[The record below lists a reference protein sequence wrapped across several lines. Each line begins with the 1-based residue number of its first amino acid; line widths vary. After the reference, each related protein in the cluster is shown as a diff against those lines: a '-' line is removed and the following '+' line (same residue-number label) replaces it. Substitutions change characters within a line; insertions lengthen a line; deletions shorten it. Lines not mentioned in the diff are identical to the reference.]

1 MKKEYLSEAFRQ
13 LELLNEEDFN
23 LSTTADNSDLKDFLD
38 NDDISVMSLDVIDP
52 EAETEEDLED
62 SYTGKVILDC
72 CVCHS
77 KLYKDKE
84 EVTVDEEEDL
94 ANTDEEC
101 PFCYSNDGFKIIGE
115 VAPYGETEAE
125 PEVEEEPE
133 DIEHEENK
141 EDMDEGFKTELIPN
155 NGRKSFYGKAVV
167 DTLDDG
173 SQVLYSYNTPI
184 IKKYPNGELKRL
196 YDGWSATTGSHIKA
210 FCGLDKK
217 GFLNLEYEQFN
228 ESLNK
233 GRKLKESKHSLKES
247 VTDDYYDLVNSLAE
261 TASDYL
267 KDNPEYDK
275 YDAISDAINND
286 LIYYVD
292 QWTVLQELGE
302 SPLEYYTDDVWDAL
316 YSDIADRMEVPEED
330 DETNESL
337 KTRKNRKL
345 KESVKNGYRG
355 SDDIEY
361 VWKGPWSDPELV
373 YDGKT
378 FNYWDIEDALWSM
391 FLEEN
396 PQWTDDDSN
405 NPECEDEFNRYVQL
419 RGALYLDDVI
429 AGGYF
434 DESLK
439 TRNLKEEVSD
449 EAYEIA
455 SYIDNAFTNKN
466 SVSLGEFNEVFEK
479 VKSKILSDNFEYDD
493 LDSEVRGI
501 LSYMGWETD
510 FESGDLI
517 KESLKSRKNK
527 SVNESEDGRKLF
539 TEYKILVDGRTYEIS
554 HTKQRADEIV
564 PILKDMY
571 PDSEIEAKPYKHYAS
586 GIERK
591 RLERQIADQ
600 LKEYGVNESVNESN
614 DELSKIKLNAKKA
627 ALRDGYD
634 QVIYIDDDG
643 EYGIRRYITGL
654 KPRND
659 EKFVFIVKIYYDK
672 GIQKVNV
679 EKFPEIE
686 ESLNGS
692 NRKPGFENMS
702 MKDLYYYYRDN
713 IDPDEYPTFL
723 HWAETI
729 VTPANSENDEIEES
743 LDESIQEIEIETDT
757 DKIKIESEP
766 KEESGETEDVLAPV
780 SPETEQQIENNSSD
794 EIDVPID
801 EFDEETF
808 DELGESFLK
817 NTYENVKGYK
827 TESVK
832 EQDGNKLVVEGLITF
847 NSGKVK
853 KTSFIFESKDITKS
867 GKVRFIGENCQL
879 SRGKKSFTVAG
890 KVQEGKFIS
899 ESLNYNYRA
908 KDAKSGKSTRMY
920 GTVRTNK

>member
-38 NDDISVMSLDVIDP
+38 NDDMSVMSLDVIDP

-84 EVTVDEEEDL
+84 EVQIDEEQDL
-94 ANTDEEC
+94 ANVGEEC

-115 VAPYGETEAE
+115 VAPYGETEE
-125 PEVEEEPE
+125 ETEIEEEPE

-196 YDGWSATTGSHIKA
+196 YDGWSATTGNHIKA

-233 GRKLKESKHSLKES
+233 GKKLKESKHSLKES
-247 VTDDYYDLVNSLAE
+247 VTDDYYDIVNSLAE
-261 TASDYL
+261 YASEYL
-267 KDNPEYDK
+267 EEEPNRDVYECIDEVVN
-275 YDAISDAINND
+275 SN

-316 YSDIADRMEVPEED
+316 YSDIADRMKVPEED
-330 DETNESL
+330 DETNESLKTRKNRRLKESLRGVDAELIADEDEIRDYLSDDDDEDLRIALKHLGDMGTVIDDSIHVTVRFSDGDRITLPKMFFEFYTYESLKTRKNRKLKESYEKEGYYAKVVHDTLIKVGVDYIDIGADQEGDSIIVRVYNETPYTSNDLRKVWLKLHTPEAEGCDISEDEDGDSVMIFEFSLDEDFDESL

-355 SDDIEY
+355 SKDIEF
-361 VWKGPWSDPELV
+361 VWKGHWSDPELV

-378 FNYWDIEDALWSM
+378 FNYWDIENALWSM

-396 PQWTDDDSN
+396 PQWKDSDSD
-405 NPECEDEFNRYVQL
+405 NPECEDEFDKYVQL
-419 RGALYLDDVI
+419 EGALYLDDVI

-434 DESLK
+434 DEPS
-439 TRNLKEEVSD
+439 E
-449 EAYEIA
+449 
-455 SYIDNAFTNKN
+455 KN
-466 SVSLGEFNEVFEK
+466 E
-479 VKSKILSDNFEYDD
+479 
-493 LDSEVRGI
+493 
-501 LSYMGWETD
+501 
-510 FESGDLI
+510 
-517 KESLKSRKNK
+517 

-600 LKEYGVNESVNESN
+600 LKEYGVNESVNES
-614 DELSKIKLNAKKA
+614 
-627 ALRDGYD
+627 
-634 QVIYIDDDG
+634 
-643 EYGIRRYITGL
+643 
-654 KPRND
+654 
-659 EKFVFIVKIYYDK
+659 
-672 GIQKVNV
+672 
-679 EKFPEIE
+679 
-686 ESLNGS
+686 
-692 NRKPGFENMS
+692 
-702 MKDLYYYYRDN
+702 
-713 IDPDEYPTFL
+713 
-723 HWAETI
+723 
-729 VTPANSENDEIEES
+729 
-743 LDESIQEIEIETDT
+743 IQEIEIETDT

-766 KEESGETEDVLAPV
+766 KEESGETEDILAPV

-794 EIDVPID
+794 EVDVPID

-817 NTYENVKGYK
+817 NTYENVESYK
-827 TESVK
+827 TESIK

-853 KTSFIFESKDITKS
+853 KTSFIFEAKDITKS

>member
-38 NDDISVMSLDVIDP
+38 NDDMSVMSLDVIDP

-101 PFCYSNDGFKIIGE
+101 PFCYSRDGFKIIGE
-115 VAPYGETEAE
+115 VAPYGETEEGAE
-125 PEVEEEPE
+125 ETEEDKPLELDSE
-133 DIEHEENK
+133 K
-141 EDMDEGFKTELIPN
+141 ETEIDESIRKGLELKEGFM
-155 NGRKSFYGKAVV
+155 GQ
-167 DTLDDG
+167 TLDDFLG
-173 SQVLYSYNTPI
+173 DWNNAENISIWCYDENEDGPVFEGDVSDIPD
-184 IKKYPNGELKRL
+184 KY
-196 YDGWSATTGSHIKA
+196 
-210 FCGLDKK
+210 
-217 GFLNLEYEQFN
+217 LNAQFDDFDTEGKIYVN
-228 ESLNK
+228 ISDVDEDFDESL
-233 GRKLKESKHSLKES
+233 
-247 VTDDYYDLVNSLAE
+247 
-261 TASDYL
+261 
-267 KDNPEYDK
+267 K
-275 YDAISDAINND
+275 Y
-286 LIYYVD
+286 
-292 QWTVLQELGE
+292 
-302 SPLEYYTDDVWDAL
+302 
-316 YSDIADRMEVPEED
+316 R
-330 DETNESL
+330 

-345 KESVKNGYRG
+345 KESLKGAHAKLIADEDEIRDYL
-355 SDDIEY
+355 SDD
-361 VWKGPWSDPELV
+361 DTRDLR
-373 YDGKT
+373 T
-378 FNYWDIEDALWSM
+378 ALKH
-391 FLEEN
+391 LGD
-396 PQWTDDDSN
+396 TGRVVDDSIHVTVRFSGGDRITL
-405 NPECEDEFNRYVQL
+405 PKMFFEF
-419 RGALYLDDVI
+419 DM
-429 AGGYF
+429 

-439 TRNLKEEVSD
+439 TR
-449 EAYEIA
+449 
-455 SYIDNAFTNKN
+455 
-466 SVSLGEFNEVFEK
+466 
-479 VKSKILSDNFEYDD
+479 
-493 LDSEVRGI
+493 R
-501 LSYMGWETD
+501 
-510 FESGDLI
+510 
-517 KESLKSRKNK
+517 NK
-527 SVNESEDGRKLF
+527 SVNESEEGKKLF

-600 LKEYGVNESVNESN
+600 LKEYGVNESVNES
-614 DELSKIKLNAKKA
+614 
-627 ALRDGYD
+627 
-634 QVIYIDDDG
+634 
-643 EYGIRRYITGL
+643 
-654 KPRND
+654 
-659 EKFVFIVKIYYDK
+659 
-672 GIQKVNV
+672 
-679 EKFPEIE
+679 
-686 ESLNGS
+686 
-692 NRKPGFENMS
+692 
-702 MKDLYYYYRDN
+702 
-713 IDPDEYPTFL
+713 
-723 HWAETI
+723 
-729 VTPANSENDEIEES
+729 
-743 LDESIQEIEIETDT
+743 IQEIEIETDT

-766 KEESGETEDVLAPV
+766 KEESGEDILAPV

-827 TESVK
+827 TESIK
-832 EQDGNKLVVEGLITF
+832 EQDGNKLVIEGLITF

-853 KTSFIFESKDITKS
+853 KTSFIFEAKDITKS

>member
-38 NDDISVMSLDVIDP
+38 NDDMSVMSLDVIDP

-141 EDMDEGFKTELIPN
+141 EDMDEGFRTELIPN

-196 YDGWSATTGSHIKA
+196 YDGWSATTGAHIKA

-247 VTDDYYDLVNSLAE
+247 VTDDYFDLIDLLAE

-286 LIYYVD
+286 LIYYSD
-292 QWTVLQELGE
+292 QWVILQELGE
-302 SPLEYYTDDVWDAL
+302 NPLEYYTDDIWDAL
-316 YSDIADRMEVPEED
+316 YEAIAGKMEVPEED

-405 NPECEDEFNRYVQL
+405 NPECEDEFNRYVQYN
-419 RGALYLDDVI
+419 GALYLDDVI

-434 DESLK
+434 DEPS
-439 TRNLKEEVSD
+439 E
-449 EAYEIA
+449 
-455 SYIDNAFTNKN
+455 KN
-466 SVSLGEFNEVFEK
+466 E
-479 VKSKILSDNFEYDD
+479 
-493 LDSEVRGI
+493 
-501 LSYMGWETD
+501 
-510 FESGDLI
+510 
-517 KESLKSRKNK
+517 

-600 LKEYGVNESVNESN
+600 LKEYGVNESVNES
-614 DELSKIKLNAKKA
+614 
-627 ALRDGYD
+627 
-634 QVIYIDDDG
+634 
-643 EYGIRRYITGL
+643 
-654 KPRND
+654 
-659 EKFVFIVKIYYDK
+659 
-672 GIQKVNV
+672 
-679 EKFPEIE
+679 
-686 ESLNGS
+686 
-692 NRKPGFENMS
+692 
-702 MKDLYYYYRDN
+702 
-713 IDPDEYPTFL
+713 
-723 HWAETI
+723 
-729 VTPANSENDEIEES
+729 
-743 LDESIQEIEIETDT
+743 IQEIEIETDT

-817 NTYENVKGYK
+817 NTYENVKSYK

-832 EQDGNKLVVEGLITF
+832 EQDDNKLVVEGLITF

-853 KTSFIFESKDITKS
+853 KTSFIFEAKDITKS

>member
-38 NDDISVMSLDVIDP
+38 NDDMSVMSLDVIDP

-84 EVTVDEEEDL
+84 EVQIDEEQDL

-101 PFCYSNDGFKIIGE
+101 PFCYSRDGFKIIGE
-115 VAPYGETEAE
+115 VAPYGETE
-125 PEVEEEPE
+125 EETEIE
-133 DIEHEENK
+133 DEEHE
-141 EDMDEGFKTELIPN
+141 DDVPEGF
-155 NGRKSFYGKAVV
+155 
-167 DTLDDG
+167 D
-173 SQVLYSYNTPI
+173 
-184 IKKYPNGELKRL
+184 
-196 YDGWSATTGSHIKA
+196 
-210 FCGLDKK
+210 
-217 GFLNLEYEQFN
+217 
-228 ESLNK
+228 ESLKTRKNK
-233 GRKLKESKHSLKES
+233 KLKESKHSLKES
-247 VTDDYYDLVNSLAE
+247 VTDDYYDIVNSLAE
-261 TASDYL
+261 YASEYL
-267 KDNPEYDK
+267 KENPDYEK
-275 YDAISDAINND
+275 YQAISYVVSDN

-292 QWTVLQELGE
+292 QWIVLQELGE
-302 SPLEYYTDDVWDAL
+302 SPLEYYTDDVWAAL
-316 YSDIADRMEVPEED
+316 YDDIADRMEVPEED
-330 DETNESL
+330 ETNESL
-337 KTRKNRKL
+337 KTRKNKRL
-345 KESVKNGYRG
+345 KESVKNGWRG
-355 SDDIEY
+355 SKDIEY
-361 VWKGPWSDPELV
+361 VWKGHWSDPELV

-405 NPECEDEFNRYVQL
+405 NPECEDEFNRYVQYN
-419 RGALYLDDVI
+419 GALYLDDVI

-434 DESLK
+434 DESLNQI
-439 TRNLKEEVSD
+439 RD
-449 EAYEIA
+449 
-455 SYIDNAFTNKN
+455 
-466 SVSLGEFNEVFEK
+466 
-479 VKSKILSDNFEYDD
+479 
-493 LDSEVRGI
+493 
-501 LSYMGWETD
+501 
-510 FESGDLI
+510 
-517 KESLKSRKNK
+517 K
-527 SVNESEDGRKLF
+527 SVNESEEGKKLF

-614 DELSKIKLNAKKA
+614 H
-627 ALRDGYD
+627 
-634 QVIYIDDDG
+634 
-643 EYGIRRYITGL
+643 
-654 KPRND
+654 
-659 EKFVFIVKIYYDK
+659 
-672 GIQKVNV
+672 
-679 EKFPEIE
+679 
-686 ESLNGS
+686 
-692 NRKPGFENMS
+692 KPGFENMS
-702 MKDLYYYYRDN
+702 MKDLYFYYKDN
-713 IDPDEYPTFL
+713 IDQDEYPTFL
-723 HWAETI
+723 HWAKTLA
-729 VTPANSENDEIEES
+729 TPTDSENDEIEES

-766 KEESGETEDVLAPV
+766 KEESGETEDILAPV

-827 TESVK
+827 TESIK
-832 EQDGNKLVVEGLITF
+832 EQDGNKLVIEGLITF

-853 KTSFIFESKDITKS
+853 KTSFIFEAKDITKS

>member
-38 NDDISVMSLDVIDP
+38 NDDMSVMSLDVIDP

-84 EVTVDEEEDL
+84 EVQIDEEQDL

-101 PFCYSNDGFKIIGE
+101 PFCYSRDGFKIIGE

-196 YDGWSATTGSHIKA
+196 YDGWSATTGAHIKT

-228 ESLNK
+228 ESLKTRKN
-233 GRKLKESKHSLKES
+233 RKLKESMDTYNDI
-247 VTDDYYDLVNSLAE
+247 VDSLAE
-261 TASDYL
+261 YASEYL
-267 KDNPEYDK
+267 EEEPDRDVYECI
-275 YDAISDAINND
+275 AEVINSNF
-286 LIYYVD
+286 IYYDD
-292 QWTVLQELGE
+292 QYTVLRYLGE
-302 SPLEYYTDDVWDAL
+302 NPLEYCTDTMWEEF
-316 YSDIADRMEVPEED
+316 YNDIASKVEVPEKD

-337 KTRKNRKL
+337 KTDKNKRL

-355 SDDIEY
+355 SKDIEY

-378 FNYWDIEDALWSM
+378 FNYWDIEDALWNM

-396 PQWTDDDSN
+396 PQWTDDDSD
-405 NPECEDEFNRYVQL
+405 NPECEDEFNRYVQYN
-419 RGALYLDDVI
+419 GALYLDDVI

-434 DESLK
+434 DEPS
-439 TRNLKEEVSD
+439 E
-449 EAYEIA
+449 
-455 SYIDNAFTNKN
+455 KN
-466 SVSLGEFNEVFEK
+466 E
-479 VKSKILSDNFEYDD
+479 
-493 LDSEVRGI
+493 
-501 LSYMGWETD
+501 
-510 FESGDLI
+510 
-517 KESLKSRKNK
+517 

-600 LKEYGVNESVNESN
+600 LKEYGVNESVNES
-614 DELSKIKLNAKKA
+614 
-627 ALRDGYD
+627 
-634 QVIYIDDDG
+634 
-643 EYGIRRYITGL
+643 
-654 KPRND
+654 
-659 EKFVFIVKIYYDK
+659 
-672 GIQKVNV
+672 
-679 EKFPEIE
+679 
-686 ESLNGS
+686 
-692 NRKPGFENMS
+692 
-702 MKDLYYYYRDN
+702 
-713 IDPDEYPTFL
+713 
-723 HWAETI
+723 
-729 VTPANSENDEIEES
+729 
-743 LDESIQEIEIETDT
+743 IQEIEIETDT

-766 KEESGETEDVLAPV
+766 KEESGETEDILAPV

-801 EFDEETF
+801 EFDEDTF

-832 EQDGNKLVVEGLITF
+832 EQDDNKLVVEGLITF

-853 KTSFIFESKDITKS
+853 KTSFIFEAKDITKS

>member
-38 NDDISVMSLDVIDP
+38 NDDMSVMSLDVIDP

-84 EVTVDEEEDL
+84 EVQIDEEQDL

-101 PFCYSNDGFKIIGE
+101 PFCYSRDGFKIIGE
-115 VAPYGETEAE
+115 VAPYGETE
-125 PEVEEEPE
+125 EETEIE
-133 DIEHEENK
+133 DEEH
-141 EDMDEGFKTELIPN
+141 EDMDEGFRTELIPN

-196 YDGWSATTGSHIKA
+196 YDGWSATTGNHIKA

-228 ESLNK
+228 ESLNR

-247 VTDDYYDLVNSLAE
+247 VTDDYFDLIDSLAE

-275 YDAISDAINND
+275 YDAISDAVNTD
-286 LIYYVD
+286 LIYYAD
-292 QWTVLQELGE
+292 QWVILQELGE
-302 SPLEYYTDDVWDAL
+302 NPLEYYTDDVWEAL
-316 YSDIADRMEVPEED
+316 YEAIADKMEVPEED

-337 KTRKNRKL
+337 KTDKNKRL
-345 KESVKNGYRG
+345 KESVKNGWRG
-355 SDDIEY
+355 SKDIEY

-405 NPECEDEFNRYVQL
+405 NPECEDEFNRYVQYN
-419 RGALYLDDVI
+419 GALYLDDVI

-434 DESLK
+434 DESLNQI
-439 TRNLKEEVSD
+439 RD
-449 EAYEIA
+449 
-455 SYIDNAFTNKN
+455 
-466 SVSLGEFNEVFEK
+466 
-479 VKSKILSDNFEYDD
+479 
-493 LDSEVRGI
+493 
-501 LSYMGWETD
+501 
-510 FESGDLI
+510 
-517 KESLKSRKNK
+517 K
-527 SVNESEDGRKLF
+527 SVNESEEGKKLF

-600 LKEYGVNESVNESN
+600 LKEYGVNESVNES
-614 DELSKIKLNAKKA
+614 
-627 ALRDGYD
+627 
-634 QVIYIDDDG
+634 
-643 EYGIRRYITGL
+643 
-654 KPRND
+654 
-659 EKFVFIVKIYYDK
+659 
-672 GIQKVNV
+672 
-679 EKFPEIE
+679 
-686 ESLNGS
+686 
-692 NRKPGFENMS
+692 
-702 MKDLYYYYRDN
+702 
-713 IDPDEYPTFL
+713 
-723 HWAETI
+723 
-729 VTPANSENDEIEES
+729 
-743 LDESIQEIEIETDT
+743 IQEIEIETDT

-766 KEESGETEDVLAPV
+766 KEDSGETEDVLAPV
-780 SPETEQQIENNSSD
+780 SPETEHQIENNSSD

-817 NTYENVKGYK
+817 GTYENVKGYK

-832 EQDGNKLVVEGLITF
+832 EQDNNKLVVEGLITF

-853 KTSFIFESKDITKS
+853 KTSFIFEAKDVTKS

>member
-38 NDDISVMSLDVIDP
+38 NDDMSVMSLDVIDP

-101 PFCYSNDGFKIIGE
+101 PFCYSRDGFKIIGE
-115 VAPYGETEAE
+115 VAPYGETEEETEGAE
-125 PEVEEEPE
+125 DDKSLELDSE
-133 DIEHEENK
+133 K
-141 EDMDEGFKTELIPN
+141 ETEIDESIRKGLELKEGFM
-155 NGRKSFYGKAVV
+155 GQ
-167 DTLDDG
+167 TLDDFLG
-173 SQVLYSYNTPI
+173 DWNNAENISI
-184 IKKYPNGELKRL
+184 WC
-196 YDGWSATTGSHIKA
+196 YD
-210 FCGLDKK
+210 
-217 GFLNLEYEQFN
+217 EN
-228 ESLNK
+228 ED
-233 GRKLKESKHSLKES
+233 GPVFEGD
-247 VTDDYYDLVNSLAE
+247 V
-261 TASDYL
+261 SDI
-267 KDNPEYDK
+267 PDK
-275 YDAISDAINND
+275 YLNAQFDDFDTEGKIYVNVSD
-286 LIYYVD
+286 V
-292 QWTVLQELGE
+292 
-302 SPLEYYTDDVWDAL
+302 
-316 YSDIADRMEVPEED
+316 
-330 DETNESL
+330 
-337 KTRKNRKL
+337 
-345 KESVKNGYRG
+345 
-355 SDDIEY
+355 
-361 VWKGPWSDPELV
+361 
-373 YDGKT
+373 
-378 FNYWDIEDALWSM
+378 
-391 FLEEN
+391 
-396 PQWTDDDSN
+396 DDD
-405 NPECEDEFNRYVQL
+405 
-419 RGALYLDDVI
+419 
-429 AGGYF
+429 F

-439 TRNLKEEVSD
+439 ESTLSSVAANLK
-449 EAYEIA
+449 ARR
-455 SYIDNAFTNKN
+455 N
-466 SVSLGEFNEVFEK
+466 S
-479 VKSKILSDNFEYDD
+479 
-493 LDSEVRGI
+493 SEP
-501 LSYMGWETD
+501 
-510 FESGDLI
+510 
-517 KESLKSRKNK
+517 
-527 SVNESEDGRKLF
+527 VNEAEDGRKLF

-600 LKEYGVNESVNESN
+600 LKGYGVNESVNESN

-643 EYGIRRYITGL
+643 EYGIRRYRNGL

-672 GIQKVNV
+672 GIQKVKV
-679 EKFPEIE
+679 EKFP
-686 ESLNGS
+686 
-692 NRKPGFENMS
+692 
-702 MKDLYYYYRDN
+702 
-713 IDPDEYPTFL
+713 
-723 HWAETI
+723 
-729 VTPANSENDEIEES
+729 EIEES

-827 TESVK
+827 TESIK

-853 KTSFIFESKDITKS
+853 KTLFIFEAKDITKS

-890 KVQEGKFIS
+890 KIQEGKFIS

-908 KDAKSGKSTRMY
+908 KDANTGKSTRMY
-920 GTVRTNK
+920 GTVRTSK

>member
-38 NDDISVMSLDVIDP
+38 NDDMSVMSLDVIDP

-84 EVTVDEEEDL
+84 EVQIDEEQDL

-101 PFCYSNDGFKIIGE
+101 PFCYSRDGFKIIGE
-115 VAPYGETEAE
+115 VAPYGES
-125 PEVEEEPE
+125 EEEPDVKDE
-133 DIEHEENK
+133 EHEDDVP
-141 EDMDEGFKTELIPN
+141 EDFD
-155 NGRKSFYGKAVV
+155 
-167 DTLDDG
+167 
-173 SQVLYSYNTPI
+173 
-184 IKKYPNGELKRL
+184 
-196 YDGWSATTGSHIKA
+196 
-210 FCGLDKK
+210 
-217 GFLNLEYEQFN
+217 
-228 ESLNK
+228 ESLNTRK
-233 GRKLKESKHSLKES
+233 TRKLKESYGDSN
-247 VTDDYYDLVNSLAE
+247 YYDIVDSLAE
-261 TASDYL
+261 DASEYL
-267 KDNPEYDK
+267 EEEPNRDVYECVDEVI
-275 YDAISDAINND
+275 DSRF
-286 LIYYVD
+286 IYYDD
-292 QWTVLQELGE
+292 QWTVLRYLGE
-302 SPLEYYTDDVWDAL
+302 TPLEYFTDNMWEKF
-316 YSDIADRMEVPEED
+316 YNDIISRVEIPEDD

-345 KESVKNGYRG
+345 KESVKNGWRG
-355 SDDIEY
+355 SKDIEY

-405 NPECEDEFNRYVQL
+405 NPECEDEFNRYVQYN
-419 RGALYLDDVI
+419 GALYLDDVI
-429 AGGYF
+429 ASYF
-434 DESLK
+434 DEPS
-439 TRNLKEEVSD
+439 E
-449 EAYEIA
+449 
-455 SYIDNAFTNKN
+455 KN
-466 SVSLGEFNEVFEK
+466 E
-479 VKSKILSDNFEYDD
+479 
-493 LDSEVRGI
+493 
-501 LSYMGWETD
+501 
-510 FESGDLI
+510 
-517 KESLKSRKNK
+517 

-600 LKEYGVNESVNESN
+600 LKEYGVNESVNEIN
-614 DELSKIKLNAKKA
+614 H
-627 ALRDGYD
+627 
-634 QVIYIDDDG
+634 
-643 EYGIRRYITGL
+643 
-654 KPRND
+654 
-659 EKFVFIVKIYYDK
+659 
-672 GIQKVNV
+672 
-679 EKFPEIE
+679 
-686 ESLNGS
+686 
-692 NRKPGFENMS
+692 KPGFENMS
-702 MKDLYYYYRDN
+702 MKDLYFYYKDN
-713 IDPDEYPTFL
+713 IDQDEYPTFL
-723 HWAETI
+723 HWAKTL
-729 VTPANSENDEIEES
+729 VTPTDSENDEIEES

-766 KEESGETEDVLAPV
+766 KEESDETEDTLVPV

-832 EQDGNKLVVEGLITF
+832 EQDDNKLVVEGLITF

-853 KTSFIFESKDITKS
+853 KTSFIFEAKDITKS

>member
-1 MKKEYLSEAFRQ
+1 MEKAYLSEAFRQ

-23 LSTTADNSDLKDFLD
+23 LSTTDGSEMKNFLD
-38 NDDISVMSLDVIDP
+38 NDEDVSVMSLDVIDP
-52 EAETEEDLED
+52 EAESEEDLED

-84 EVTVDEEEDL
+84 EITVDEEQDL

-101 PFCYSNDGFKIIGE
+101 PFCYSRDGFKIIGE
-115 VAPYGETEAE
+115 VAPYGETE
-125 PEVEEEPE
+125 EETEIE
-133 DIEHEENK
+133 DEEH
-141 EDMDEGFKTELIPN
+141 EDMDEGFRTELIPN

-217 GFLNLEYEQFN
+217 GFLNLEYE
-228 ESLNK
+228 K
-233 GRKLKESKHSLKES
+233 
-247 VTDDYYDLVNSLAE
+247 
-261 TASDYL
+261 
-267 KDNPEYDK
+267 
-275 YDAISDAINND
+275 
-286 LIYYVD
+286 
-292 QWTVLQELGE
+292 
-302 SPLEYYTDDVWDAL
+302 
-316 YSDIADRMEVPEED
+316 
-330 DETNESL
+330 
-337 KTRKNRKL
+337 
-345 KESVKNGYRG
+345 
-355 SDDIEY
+355 
-361 VWKGPWSDPELV
+361 
-373 YDGKT
+373 
-378 FNYWDIEDALWSM
+378 
-391 FLEEN
+391 
-396 PQWTDDDSN
+396 
-405 NPECEDEFNRYVQL
+405 
-419 RGALYLDDVI
+419 
-429 AGGYF
+429 F

-439 TRNLKEEVSD
+439 TPE
-449 EAYEIA
+449 
-455 SYIDNAFTNKN
+455 
-466 SVSLGEFNEVFEK
+466 
-479 VKSKILSDNFEYDD
+479 
-493 LDSEVRGI
+493 
-501 LSYMGWETD
+501 
-510 FESGDLI
+510 
-517 KESLKSRKNK
+517 KNK
-527 SVNESEDGRKLF
+527 SLKDVKGRMARKSRMGSQVNESEEGRKLF

-634 QVIYIDDDG
+634 QVIYIDDEG

-686 ESLNGS
+686 ESL
-692 NRKPGFENMS
+692 
-702 MKDLYYYYRDN
+702 
-713 IDPDEYPTFL
+713 
-723 HWAETI
+723 
-729 VTPANSENDEIEES
+729 
-743 LDESIQEIEIETDT
+743 DESIQEIEIETDT

-766 KEESGETEDVLAPV
+766 KEESDETEDVLAPV

-827 TESVK
+827 TESIK

-853 KTSFIFESKDITKS
+853 KTSFIFEAKDITKS

-890 KVQEGKFIS
+890 KIQEGKFIS

-908 KDAKSGKSTRMY
+908 KDANTGKSTRMY

>member
-38 NDDISVMSLDVIDP
+38 NDDMSVMSLDVIDP

-84 EVTVDEEEDL
+84 EVQIDEEQDL

-115 VAPYGETEAE
+115 VAPYGETEE
-125 PEVEEEPE
+125 ETEIEEEPE

-196 YDGWSATTGSHIKA
+196 YDGWSATTGAHIKA

-247 VTDDYYDLVNSLAE
+247 VTDDYFDLIDLLAE

-361 VWKGPWSDPELV
+361 VWKGHWSDPELV

-396 PQWTDDDSN
+396 PQWKDSDSD
-405 NPECEDEFNRYVQL
+405 NPECEDEFDKYVQL

-434 DESLK
+434 DEPS
-439 TRNLKEEVSD
+439 E
-449 EAYEIA
+449 
-455 SYIDNAFTNKN
+455 KN
-466 SVSLGEFNEVFEK
+466 E
-479 VKSKILSDNFEYDD
+479 
-493 LDSEVRGI
+493 
-501 LSYMGWETD
+501 
-510 FESGDLI
+510 
-517 KESLKSRKNK
+517 

-600 LKEYGVNESVNESN
+600 LKEYGVNESVNEN
-614 DELSKIKLNAKKA
+614 NH
-627 ALRDGYD
+627 
-634 QVIYIDDDG
+634 
-643 EYGIRRYITGL
+643 
-654 KPRND
+654 
-659 EKFVFIVKIYYDK
+659 
-672 GIQKVNV
+672 
-679 EKFPEIE
+679 
-686 ESLNGS
+686 
-692 NRKPGFENMS
+692 KPGFENMS

-713 IDPDEYPTFL
+713 IDQDEYPTFL

-766 KEESGETEDVLAPV
+766 KEESSETEDILAPV
-780 SPETEQQIENNSSD
+780 SPETEHQIENNSSD

-817 NTYENVKGYK
+817 GTYENVKGYK

-890 KVQEGKFIS
+890 KIQEGKFIS

-920 GTVRTNK
+920 GTVRNNK

>member
-1 MKKEYLSEAFRQ
+1 MEKSYLSEAFKQ

-23 LSTTADNSDLKDFLD
+23 LSTDGSSLSDMKDYVDN
-38 NDDISVMSLDVIDP
+38 NDMSVMSLDVIDP

-84 EVTVDEEEDL
+84 EVTIDEEQDL
-94 ANTDEEC
+94 ANVGEEC
-101 PFCYSNDGFKIIGE
+101 PFCYSSDGYRIIGE
-115 VAPYGETEAE
+115 VAPYGETEEE

-133 DIEHEENK
+133 DIEHEEDE

-196 YDGWSATTGSHIKA
+196 YDGWSATTGAHIKA

-233 GRKLKESKHSLKES
+233 GKKLKESKHSLKES
-247 VTDDYYDLVNSLAE
+247 VTDDYYDIVNSLAE
-261 TASDYL
+261 YASEYL
-267 KDNPEYDK
+267 EEEPNRDVYEC
-275 YDAISDAINND
+275 INEVVNSS

-316 YSDIADRMEVPEED
+316 YSDIADRMKVPEE

-337 KTRKNRKL
+337 KTGKNKGL
-345 KESVKNGYRG
+345 KESVKNGWRG
-355 SDDIEY
+355 SKDIEY
-361 VWKGPWSDPELV
+361 VWKGHWSDPELV

-405 NPECEDEFNRYVQL
+405 NPECEDEFNRYVQYN
-419 RGALYLDDVI
+419 GALYLDDVI

-434 DESLK
+434 DESLNQI
-439 TRNLKEEVSD
+439 RD
-449 EAYEIA
+449 
-455 SYIDNAFTNKN
+455 
-466 SVSLGEFNEVFEK
+466 
-479 VKSKILSDNFEYDD
+479 KS
-493 LDSEVRGI
+493 
-501 LSYMGWETD
+501 
-510 FESGDLI
+510 
-517 KESLKSRKNK
+517 
-527 SVNESEDGRKLF
+527 
-539 TEYKILVDGRTYEIS
+539 
-554 HTKQRADEIV
+554 
-564 PILKDMY
+564 
-571 PDSEIEAKPYKHYAS
+571 
-586 GIERK
+586 
-591 RLERQIADQ
+591 
-600 LKEYGVNESVNESN
+600 VNESVNESN
-614 DELSKIKLNAKKA
+614 H
-627 ALRDGYD
+627 
-634 QVIYIDDDG
+634 
-643 EYGIRRYITGL
+643 
-654 KPRND
+654 KP
-659 EKFVFIVKIYYDK
+659 E
-672 GIQKVNV
+672 
-679 EKFPEIE
+679 
-686 ESLNGS
+686 
-692 NRKPGFENMS
+692 FENMS

-713 IDPDEYPTFL
+713 IDQDEYPTFL
-723 HWAETI
+723 HWAKTL
-729 VTPANSENDEIEES
+729 VTPTDSENDEIEES

-780 SPETEQQIENNSSD
+780 SPETEHQIENNSSD

-827 TESVK
+827 TESIK

>member
-1 MKKEYLSEAFRQ
+1 MEKSYLSEAFKQ

-23 LSTTADNSDLKDFLD
+23 LSTDGSSLSDMKDYVDN
-38 NDDISVMSLDVIDP
+38 NDMSVMSLDVIDP

-84 EVTVDEEEDL
+84 EVTIDEEQDL
-94 ANTDEEC
+94 ANAGEEC
-101 PFCYSNDGFKIIGE
+101 PFCYSSDGYRIIGE
-115 VAPYGETEAE
+115 VAPYGETEEE

-133 DIEHEENK
+133 DIEYEEDE

-196 YDGWSATTGSHIKA
+196 YDGWSATTGNHIKA

-247 VTDDYYDLVNSLAE
+247 VTDDYFDLIDLLAE

-267 KDNPEYDK
+267 KDNPEYDR
-275 YDAISDAINND
+275 YEAITDAIND
-286 LIYYVD
+286 VLIYYSD
-292 QWTVLQELGE
+292 QWVILQELGE
-302 SPLEYYTDDVWDAL
+302 SPLEYYTDDIWDAL
-316 YSDIADRMEVPEED
+316 YEAIADKMEVPEED

-337 KTRKNRKL
+337 KSNKNKRLRESRKKDSYL
-345 KESVKNGYRG
+345 KEGYRG
-355 SDDIEY
+355 NKDIEY
-361 VWKGPWSDPELV
+361 ISHGAWSDPELV
-373 YDGKT
+373 YNGMS
-378 FNYWDIEDALWSM
+378 FNYWDIEDALWNM

-396 PQWTDDDSN
+396 PQWKDSDSG
-405 NPECEDEFNRYVQL
+405 NPECEDEFNKYVQSE
-419 RGALYLDDVI
+419 GTLYLDDVI

-434 DESLK
+434 D
-439 TRNLKEEVSD
+439 
-449 EAYEIA
+449 
-455 SYIDNAFTNKN
+455 
-466 SVSLGEFNEVFEK
+466 
-479 VKSKILSDNFEYDD
+479 
-493 LDSEVRGI
+493 
-501 LSYMGWETD
+501 
-510 FESGDLI
+510 
-517 KESLKSRKNK
+517 ESLKSRKNK

-600 LKEYGVNESVNESN
+600 LKEYGVNESVNE
-614 DELSKIKLNAKKA
+614 
-627 ALRDGYD
+627 
-634 QVIYIDDDG
+634 
-643 EYGIRRYITGL
+643 
-654 KPRND
+654 
-659 EKFVFIVKIYYDK
+659 
-672 GIQKVNV
+672 
-679 EKFPEIE
+679 
-686 ESLNGS
+686 
-692 NRKPGFENMS
+692 
-702 MKDLYYYYRDN
+702 DL
-713 IDPDEYPTFL
+713 
-723 HWAETI
+723 
-729 VTPANSENDEIEES
+729 
-743 LDESIQEIEIETDT
+743 QEIEIETDT

-766 KEESGETEDVLAPV
+766 KEESSETEDVLAPV
-780 SPETEQQIENNSSD
+780 SPETEQEIENNSSD
-794 EIDVPID
+794 EVDVPID
-801 EFDEETF
+801 DFDEETF

-817 NTYENVKGYK
+817 GTYENVKGYK

-853 KTSFIFESKDITKS
+853 KTSFIFEAKDITKS

>member
-38 NDDISVMSLDVIDP
+38 NDDMSVMSLDVIDP

-84 EVTVDEEEDL
+84 EVQIDEEQDL

-115 VAPYGETEAE
+115 VAPYGETEVE
-125 PEVEEEPE
+125 PKEDE
-133 DIEHEENK
+133 DIEHEEDDKNNTNESLKSRKNRKLK
-141 EDMDEGFKTELIPN
+141 ESYEKEGYYAKIVHDTLIKVGVDYIDIGADQEGDSIIVRVYNETPYTSDDLRKVWLKLHTPEAEDCDISEDEDGDSVMIFEFSLEDEDDDDFEESLKSRKNRKNRRLKESLRGVDAELIADEDDIRDYLSDDDDEDLRIALKHLGDMGTVIDDSIHVTVRFSDGDRITLPKMFFEFYTYESLTT
-155 NGRKSFYGKAVV
+155 RKTRKNRRLKESTAEKTIYVDAVV
-167 DTLDDG
+167 YDESESEELLNG
-173 SQVLYSYNTPI
+173 
-184 IKKYPNGELKRL
+184 IKSKYPSVKAELLDTDNDYNNLKLTGPKDQLINFLLDYMGEEGVEFISDEFPELF
-196 YDGWSATTGSHIKA
+196 D
-210 FCGLDKK
+210 
-217 GFLNLEYEQFN
+217 

-247 VTDDYYDLVNSLAE
+247 VTDDYYDIVNSLAE
-261 TASDYL
+261 YASEYL
-267 KDNPEYDK
+267 KESPDYEK
-275 YDAISDAINND
+275 YDAISDALND
-286 LIYYVD
+286 NFIYYVD

-316 YSDIADRMEVPEED
+316 YSDIADKMEVPEED

-355 SDDIEY
+355 SKDIEF
-361 VWKGPWSDPELV
+361 VWKGHWSDPELV

-378 FNYWDIEDALWSM
+378 FNYWDIENALWSM

-396 PQWTDDDSN
+396 PQWKDSDSD
-405 NPECEDEFNRYVQL
+405 NPECEDEFDKYVQL
-419 RGALYLDDVI
+419 EGALYLDDVI

-434 DESLK
+434 DEPS
-439 TRNLKEEVSD
+439 E
-449 EAYEIA
+449 
-455 SYIDNAFTNKN
+455 KN
-466 SVSLGEFNEVFEK
+466 E
-479 VKSKILSDNFEYDD
+479 
-493 LDSEVRGI
+493 
-501 LSYMGWETD
+501 
-510 FESGDLI
+510 
-517 KESLKSRKNK
+517 

-600 LKEYGVNESVNESN
+600 LKEYGVNESVNES
-614 DELSKIKLNAKKA
+614 
-627 ALRDGYD
+627 
-634 QVIYIDDDG
+634 
-643 EYGIRRYITGL
+643 
-654 KPRND
+654 
-659 EKFVFIVKIYYDK
+659 
-672 GIQKVNV
+672 
-679 EKFPEIE
+679 
-686 ESLNGS
+686 
-692 NRKPGFENMS
+692 
-702 MKDLYYYYRDN
+702 
-713 IDPDEYPTFL
+713 
-723 HWAETI
+723 
-729 VTPANSENDEIEES
+729 
-743 LDESIQEIEIETDT
+743 IQEIEIETDT

-766 KEESGETEDVLAPV
+766 KEKSGETEDILAPV
-780 SPETEQQIENNSSD
+780 SPETEHQIENNSSD

-817 NTYENVKGYK
+817 NTYENVESYK
-827 TESVK
+827 TESIK

-853 KTSFIFESKDITKS
+853 KTSFIFEAKDITKS

>member
-38 NDDISVMSLDVIDP
+38 NDDVSIMSLDVIDP

-84 EVTVDEEEDL
+84 EVQIDEEQDL

-101 PFCYSNDGFKIIGE
+101 PFCYSCDGFKIIGE
-115 VAPYGETEAE
+115 VAPYGETEE
-125 PEVEEEPE
+125 ETEIKEEPE

-196 YDGWSATTGSHIKA
+196 YDGWSATTGNHIKA

-261 TASDYL
+261 YASEYL
-267 KDNPEYDK
+267 KESPDYEK
-275 YDAISDAINND
+275 YDAISDALND
-286 LIYYVD
+286 NFIYYVD

-316 YSDIADRMEVPEED
+316 YSDIADKMEVPEED

-337 KTRKNRKL
+337 KTDKNKRL

-355 SDDIEY
+355 SKDIEY
-361 VWKGPWSDPELV
+361 VWNGHWSDPELV

-396 PQWTDDDSN
+396 PQWTDSDSD
-405 NPECEDEFNRYVQL
+405 NPECEDEFDKYVQSE
-419 RGALYLDDVI
+419 GALYLDDVI

-466 SVSLGEFNEVFEK
+466 SVSLSEFNEVFEK
-479 VKSKILSDNFEYDD
+479 AKSKILSDNFEDDD

-564 PILKDMY
+564 SILKDMY

-659 EKFVFIVKIYYDK
+659 EKFIFIVKIYYDK
-672 GIQKVNV
+672 GIQKVKV
-679 EKFPEIE
+679 EKFP
-686 ESLNGS
+686 
-692 NRKPGFENMS
+692 
-702 MKDLYYYYRDN
+702 
-713 IDPDEYPTFL
+713 
-723 HWAETI
+723 
-729 VTPANSENDEIEES
+729 EIEES

-766 KEESGETEDVLAPV
+766 KEESSETEDVLAPV

-832 EQDGNKLVVEGLITF
+832 EQDDDKLVVEGLITF

-853 KTSFIFESKDITKS
+853 KTSFIFEAKDITKS

>member
-38 NDDISVMSLDVIDP
+38 NDDMSVMSLDVIDP

-84 EVTVDEEEDL
+84 EVQIDEEQDL

-101 PFCYSNDGFKIIGE
+101 PFCYSRDGFKIIGE
-115 VAPYGETEAE
+115 VAPYGETE
-125 PEVEEEPE
+125 EEPE
-133 DIEHEENK
+133 IEDEEHE
-141 EDMDEGFKTELIPN
+141 DIDEGFRTELIPN

-228 ESLNK
+228 ESLKTGKNK
-233 GRKLKESKHSLKES
+233 G
-247 VTDDYYDLVNSLAE
+247 
-261 TASDYL
+261 
-267 KDNPEYDK
+267 
-275 YDAISDAINND
+275 
-286 LIYYVD
+286 
-292 QWTVLQELGE
+292 
-302 SPLEYYTDDVWDAL
+302 
-316 YSDIADRMEVPEED
+316 
-330 DETNESL
+330 
-337 KTRKNRKL
+337 L
-345 KESVKNGYRG
+345 KESVKNGWRG
-355 SDDIEY
+355 SKDIEY

-378 FNYWDIEDALWSM
+378 FNYWDIEDALWNM

-405 NPECEDEFNRYVQL
+405 NPECEDEFNRYVQYN
-419 RGALYLDDVI
+419 GALYLDDVI

-434 DESLK
+434 DESLNQI
-439 TRNLKEEVSD
+439 RD
-449 EAYEIA
+449 
-455 SYIDNAFTNKN
+455 
-466 SVSLGEFNEVFEK
+466 
-479 VKSKILSDNFEYDD
+479 
-493 LDSEVRGI
+493 
-501 LSYMGWETD
+501 
-510 FESGDLI
+510 
-517 KESLKSRKNK
+517 K
-527 SVNESEDGRKLF
+527 SVNESEEGKKLF

-643 EYGIRRYITGL
+643 EYGIRRYRTGL

-686 ESLNGS
+686 ESL
-692 NRKPGFENMS
+692 
-702 MKDLYYYYRDN
+702 
-713 IDPDEYPTFL
+713 
-723 HWAETI
+723 
-729 VTPANSENDEIEES
+729 
-743 LDESIQEIEIETDT
+743 DESIQEIEIETDT

-766 KEESGETEDVLAPV
+766 KEDSGETEDILAPV

-817 NTYENVKGYK
+817 GTYENVKGYK

-832 EQDGNKLVVEGLITF
+832 EQDENKLVVEGLITF

-853 KTSFIFESKDITKS
+853 KTSFIFEAKDITKS

-890 KVQEGKFIS
+890 KIQEGKFIS

>member
-84 EVTVDEEEDL
+84 EVQIDEEQDL
-94 ANTDEEC
+94 ANVGEEC

-115 VAPYGETEAE
+115 VAPYGETEVE
-125 PEVEEEPE
+125 PKEDE
-133 DIEHEENK
+133 DIEHEEDDKNNTNESLKSRKNRKLK
-141 EDMDEGFKTELIPN
+141 ESYEKEGYYAKIVHDTLIKVGVDYIDIGADQEGDSIIVRVYNETPYTSDDLRKVWLKLHTPEAEDCDISEDEDGDSVMIFEFSLEDEDDEDFDESLKSRKT
-155 NGRKSFYGKAVV
+155 RKNRKLKESTTEKTIYVDAVV
-167 DTLDDG
+167 YDESESEELF
-173 SQVLYSYNTPI
+173 NF
-184 IKKYPNGELKRL
+184 IKSKYPSVKAELLDTDNDYNNLKLTGPKDQLINFLLDYMGEEGVEFISDEFPELF
-196 YDGWSATTGSHIKA
+196 D
-210 FCGLDKK
+210 
-217 GFLNLEYEQFN
+217 

-247 VTDDYYDLVNSLAE
+247 VTDDYYDIVNSLAE
-261 TASDYL
+261 YASEYL
-267 KDNPEYDK
+267 KESPDYEK
-275 YDAISDAINND
+275 YDAISDALND
-286 LIYYVD
+286 NFIYYVD

-316 YSDIADRMEVPEED
+316 YSDIADKMEVPEED

-355 SDDIEY
+355 SKDIEF
-361 VWKGPWSDPELV
+361 VWKGHWSDPELV

-378 FNYWDIEDALWSM
+378 FNYWDIENALWSM

-396 PQWTDDDSN
+396 PQWKDSDSD
-405 NPECEDEFNRYVQL
+405 NPECEDEFDKYVQL
-419 RGALYLDDVI
+419 EGALYLDDVI

-434 DESLK
+434 DEPS
-439 TRNLKEEVSD
+439 E
-449 EAYEIA
+449 
-455 SYIDNAFTNKN
+455 KN
-466 SVSLGEFNEVFEK
+466 E
-479 VKSKILSDNFEYDD
+479 
-493 LDSEVRGI
+493 
-501 LSYMGWETD
+501 
-510 FESGDLI
+510 
-517 KESLKSRKNK
+517 

-600 LKEYGVNESVNESN
+600 LKEYGVNESVNES
-614 DELSKIKLNAKKA
+614 
-627 ALRDGYD
+627 
-634 QVIYIDDDG
+634 
-643 EYGIRRYITGL
+643 
-654 KPRND
+654 
-659 EKFVFIVKIYYDK
+659 
-672 GIQKVNV
+672 
-679 EKFPEIE
+679 
-686 ESLNGS
+686 
-692 NRKPGFENMS
+692 
-702 MKDLYYYYRDN
+702 
-713 IDPDEYPTFL
+713 
-723 HWAETI
+723 
-729 VTPANSENDEIEES
+729 
-743 LDESIQEIEIETDT
+743 IQEIEIETDT

-794 EIDVPID
+794 EVDVPID

-817 NTYENVKGYK
+817 NTYENVESYK
-827 TESVK
+827 TESIK

-853 KTSFIFESKDITKS
+853 KTSFIFEAKDITKS

>member
-52 EAETEEDLED
+52 EAESEEDLED

-84 EVTVDEEEDL
+84 EVQVDEEQDL
-94 ANTDEEC
+94 ANVGEEC

-196 YDGWSATTGSHIKA
+196 YDGWSATTGAHIKA

-228 ESLNK
+228 ESLKTRKN
-233 GRKLKESKHSLKES
+233 RKLKESMDTYNDI
-247 VTDDYYDLVNSLAE
+247 VDSLAE
-261 TASDYL
+261 YASEYL
-267 KDNPEYDK
+267 EEEPDRDVYEC
-275 YDAISDAINND
+275 ITEVINSNF
-286 LIYYVD
+286 IYYDD
-292 QWTVLQELGE
+292 QYTVLRYLGE
-302 SPLEYYTDDVWDAL
+302 NPLEYFTDTMWEEF
-316 YSDIADRMEVPEED
+316 YNDIASKVEVPEN

-337 KTRKNRKL
+337 KTGKNKGL

-355 SDDIEY
+355 SKDIEY

-405 NPECEDEFNRYVQL
+405 NPECEDEFNRYVQYN
-419 RGALYLDDVI
+419 GALYLDDVI
-429 AGGYF
+429 ASYF
-434 DESLK
+434 DESLNQI
-439 TRNLKEEVSD
+439 RD
-449 EAYEIA
+449 
-455 SYIDNAFTNKN
+455 
-466 SVSLGEFNEVFEK
+466 
-479 VKSKILSDNFEYDD
+479 
-493 LDSEVRGI
+493 
-501 LSYMGWETD
+501 
-510 FESGDLI
+510 
-517 KESLKSRKNK
+517 K
-527 SVNESEDGRKLF
+527 SVNESEEGKKLF

-600 LKEYGVNESVNESN
+600 LKEYGVNESVNES
-614 DELSKIKLNAKKA
+614 
-627 ALRDGYD
+627 
-634 QVIYIDDDG
+634 
-643 EYGIRRYITGL
+643 
-654 KPRND
+654 
-659 EKFVFIVKIYYDK
+659 
-672 GIQKVNV
+672 
-679 EKFPEIE
+679 
-686 ESLNGS
+686 
-692 NRKPGFENMS
+692 
-702 MKDLYYYYRDN
+702 
-713 IDPDEYPTFL
+713 
-723 HWAETI
+723 
-729 VTPANSENDEIEES
+729 
-743 LDESIQEIEIETDT
+743 IQEIEIETDT

-766 KEESGETEDVLAPV
+766 KEESDETEDTLVPV
-780 SPETEQQIENNSSD
+780 SPETEHQIENNSSD

-832 EQDGNKLVVEGLITF
+832 EQDDNKLVVEGLITF

-853 KTSFIFESKDITKS
+853 KTSFIFEAKDITKS

>member
-38 NDDISVMSLDVIDP
+38 NDDMSVMSLDVIDP

-84 EVTVDEEEDL
+84 EVTVDEEEGL

-101 PFCYSNDGFKIIGE
+101 PFCYSRDGFKIIGE
-115 VAPYGETEAE
+115 VAPYGETE
-125 PEVEEEPE
+125 EETEIEEDPE

-196 YDGWSATTGSHIKA
+196 YDGWSATTGNHIKA

-233 GRKLKESKHSLKES
+233 GKKLKESKHSLKES
-247 VTDDYYDLVNSLAE
+247 VTDDYYDIVNSLAE
-261 TASDYL
+261 YASEYL
-267 KDNPEYDK
+267 EEEPNRDVYEC
-275 YDAISDAINND
+275 INEVVNSS

-316 YSDIADRMEVPEED
+316 YSDIADRMEVHED

-361 VWKGPWSDPELV
+361 VWKGHWSDPELV

-378 FNYWDIEDALWSM
+378 FNYWDIEDALWNM

-396 PQWTDDDSN
+396 PQWTDDDSD
-405 NPECEDEFNRYVQL
+405 NPECEDEFNGYVQYN
-419 RGALYLDDVI
+419 GALYLDDVI
-429 AGGYF
+429 ASYF
-434 DESLK
+434 DESLNQI
-439 TRNLKEEVSD
+439 RD
-449 EAYEIA
+449 
-455 SYIDNAFTNKN
+455 
-466 SVSLGEFNEVFEK
+466 
-479 VKSKILSDNFEYDD
+479 
-493 LDSEVRGI
+493 
-501 LSYMGWETD
+501 
-510 FESGDLI
+510 
-517 KESLKSRKNK
+517 K
-527 SVNESEDGRKLF
+527 SVNES
-539 TEYKILVDGRTYEIS
+539 
-554 HTKQRADEIV
+554 
-564 PILKDMY
+564 
-571 PDSEIEAKPYKHYAS
+571 
-586 GIERK
+586 
-591 RLERQIADQ
+591 
-600 LKEYGVNESVNESN
+600 
-614 DELSKIKLNAKKA
+614 
-627 ALRDGYD
+627 
-634 QVIYIDDDG
+634 
-643 EYGIRRYITGL
+643 
-654 KPRND
+654 
-659 EKFVFIVKIYYDK
+659 
-672 GIQKVNV
+672 
-679 EKFPEIE
+679 
-686 ESLNGS
+686 
-692 NRKPGFENMS
+692 NRKSRFENMS
-702 MKDLYYYYRDN
+702 MKDLYFYYKDN
-713 IDPDEYPTFL
+713 IDQDEYPTFL
-723 HWAETI
+723 HWAKTL
-729 VTPANSENDEIEES
+729 VTPTDSENDEIEES

-766 KEESGETEDVLAPV
+766 KEESSETEDVLAPV
-780 SPETEQQIENNSSD
+780 SPETEHQIENNSSD

-827 TESVK
+827 TESIK
-832 EQDGNKLVVEGLITF
+832 EQDGNKLVIEGLITF

-853 KTSFIFESKDITKS
+853 KTSFIFEAKDITKS

>member
-1 MKKEYLSEAFRQ
+1 MEKAYLSEAFRQ
-13 LELLNEEDFN
+13 LDLLNEEDFN
-23 LSTTADNSDLKDFLD
+23 LSTTDGSEMKNFLD
-38 NDDISVMSLDVIDP
+38 DNEDISVMSLDVIDP
-52 EAETEEDLED
+52 EAESEEDLED

-84 EVTVDEEEDL
+84 EVTVDEEQDL

-101 PFCYSNDGFKIIGE
+101 PFCYSRDGFKIIGE
-115 VAPYGETEAE
+115 VAPYGES
-125 PEVEEEPE
+125 EEEPE
-133 DIEHEENK
+133 IEDEEH
-141 EDMDEGFKTELIPN
+141 EDMDESFRTELIPN

-196 YDGWSATTGSHIKA
+196 YDGWSATTGRHIKA

-217 GFLNLEYEQFN
+217 GFLNLEYEKF
-228 ESLNK
+228 
-233 GRKLKESKHSLKES
+233 
-247 VTDDYYDLVNSLAE
+247 D
-261 TASDYL
+261 
-267 KDNPEYDK
+267 
-275 YDAISDAINND
+275 
-286 LIYYVD
+286 
-292 QWTVLQELGE
+292 
-302 SPLEYYTDDVWDAL
+302 
-316 YSDIADRMEVPEED
+316 
-330 DETNESL
+330 ESL

-345 KESVKNGYRG
+345 KESYGNSNYYDIVDLYAELVSEDLEYEPNGDMYDFILEVINSNFIYYDDQWTVLRYLGENPLEYFTDDMWEEFCNDLASKVEVPEDDDETNESLKTGKNKRLKESVKNGYRG
-355 SDDIEY
+355 SKDIEF
-361 VWKGPWSDPELV
+361 VWKGQWSDPELV

-378 FNYWDIEDALWSM
+378 FNYWDIEDALWNM

-396 PQWTDDDSN
+396 PQWEDSDSD
-405 NPECEDEFNRYVQL
+405 NPECEDEFNRYVQSE
-419 RGALYLDDVI
+419 GTLYLDDVI

-434 DESLK
+434 E
-439 TRNLKEEVSD
+439 
-449 EAYEIA
+449 
-455 SYIDNAFTNKN
+455 
-466 SVSLGEFNEVFEK
+466 
-479 VKSKILSDNFEYDD
+479 
-493 LDSEVRGI
+493 
-501 LSYMGWETD
+501 
-510 FESGDLI
+510 
-517 KESLKSRKNK
+517 ESLKSRKNK

-600 LKEYGVNESVNESN
+600 LKEYGVTESVN
-614 DELSKIKLNAKKA
+614 
-627 ALRDGYD
+627 
-634 QVIYIDDDG
+634 
-643 EYGIRRYITGL
+643 
-654 KPRND
+654 
-659 EKFVFIVKIYYDK
+659 
-672 GIQKVNV
+672 
-679 EKFPEIE
+679 
-686 ESLNGS
+686 
-692 NRKPGFENMS
+692 
-702 MKDLYYYYRDN
+702 
-713 IDPDEYPTFL
+713 
-723 HWAETI
+723 
-729 VTPANSENDEIEES
+729 
-743 LDESIQEIEIETDT
+743 ESIQEIEIETDT

-766 KEESGETEDVLAPV
+766 KEESGEDVLAPV
-780 SPETEQQIENNSSD
+780 SPETED
-794 EIDVPID
+794 EIMSNGEED
-801 EFDEETF
+801 EVDIPLDDFDEETF

-817 NTYENVKGYK
+817 GTYENVKGYK

-832 EQDGNKLVVEGLITF
+832 EQDDNKLVVEGLITF

-853 KTSFIFESKDITKS
+853 KTSFIFEAKDITKS

-890 KVQEGKFIS
+890 KIQEGKFIS

>member
-38 NDDISVMSLDVIDP
+38 NDDMSVMSLDVIDP
-52 EAETEEDLED
+52 QAETEEDLED

-84 EVTVDEEEDL
+84 EITVNEEEDL
-94 ANTDEEC
+94 ANVGEEC

-115 VAPYGETEAE
+115 VAPYGETEVE
-125 PEVEEEPE
+125 PKEDE
-133 DIEHEENK
+133 DIEHEEDDK
-141 EDMDEGFKTELIPN
+141 N
-155 NGRKSFYGKAVV
+155 N
-167 DTLDDG
+167 
-173 SQVLYSYNTPI
+173 
-184 IKKYPNGELKRL
+184 
-196 YDGWSATTGSHIKA
+196 
-210 FCGLDKK
+210 
-217 GFLNLEYEQFN
+217 
-228 ESLNK
+228 
-233 GRKLKESKHSLKES
+233 
-247 VTDDYYDLVNSLAE
+247 
-261 TASDYL
+261 
-267 KDNPEYDK
+267 
-275 YDAISDAINND
+275 
-286 LIYYVD
+286 
-292 QWTVLQELGE
+292 
-302 SPLEYYTDDVWDAL
+302 
-316 YSDIADRMEVPEED
+316 
-330 DETNESL
+330 TNESL

-355 SDDIEY
+355 SDDIEF
-361 VWKGPWSDPELV
+361 VWKGHWSDPELV

-378 FNYWDIEDALWSM
+378 FNYWDIENALWSM

-396 PQWTDDDSN
+396 PQWKDSDSD
-405 NPECEDEFNRYVQL
+405 NPECEDEFDKYVQL
-419 RGALYLDDVI
+419 EGALYLDDVI

-434 DESLK
+434 DEPS
-439 TRNLKEEVSD
+439 E
-449 EAYEIA
+449 
-455 SYIDNAFTNKN
+455 KN
-466 SVSLGEFNEVFEK
+466 E
-479 VKSKILSDNFEYDD
+479 
-493 LDSEVRGI
+493 
-501 LSYMGWETD
+501 
-510 FESGDLI
+510 
-517 KESLKSRKNK
+517 

-600 LKEYGVNESVNESN
+600 LKEYGVNESVNES
-614 DELSKIKLNAKKA
+614 
-627 ALRDGYD
+627 
-634 QVIYIDDDG
+634 
-643 EYGIRRYITGL
+643 
-654 KPRND
+654 
-659 EKFVFIVKIYYDK
+659 
-672 GIQKVNV
+672 
-679 EKFPEIE
+679 
-686 ESLNGS
+686 
-692 NRKPGFENMS
+692 
-702 MKDLYYYYRDN
+702 
-713 IDPDEYPTFL
+713 
-723 HWAETI
+723 
-729 VTPANSENDEIEES
+729 
-743 LDESIQEIEIETDT
+743 IQEIEIETDT

-766 KEESGETEDVLAPV
+766 KEDSGETEDILAPV

-801 EFDEETF
+801 EFDEDTF

-817 NTYENVKGYK
+817 NTYENVESYK
-827 TESVK
+827 TESIR

-847 NSGKVK
+847 SSGKVK
-853 KTSFIFESKDITKS
+853 KTSFIFEAKDITKS

>member
-38 NDDISVMSLDVIDP
+38 NDDMSVMSLDVIDP

-84 EVTVDEEEDL
+84 EVQIDEEQDL

-101 PFCYSNDGFKIIGE
+101 PFCYSRDGFKIIGE

-196 YDGWSATTGSHIKA
+196 YDGWSATTGAHIKA

-228 ESLNK
+228 ESL
-233 GRKLKESKHSLKES
+233 
-247 VTDDYYDLVNSLAE
+247 
-261 TASDYL
+261 
-267 KDNPEYDK
+267 
-275 YDAISDAINND
+275 
-286 LIYYVD
+286 
-292 QWTVLQELGE
+292 
-302 SPLEYYTDDVWDAL
+302 
-316 YSDIADRMEVPEED
+316 
-330 DETNESL
+330 

-345 KESVKNGYRG
+345 KESMDTYNDIVDSLAEYASEYLEEEPDRDVYECITEVINSNFIYYDDQYTVLRYLGENPLEYFTDTMWEEFYNDIASKVEVPENDETNESLKTGKNKGLKESVKNGWRG
-355 SDDIEY
+355 SKDIEY

-378 FNYWDIEDALWSM
+378 FNYWDIEDALWNM

-396 PQWTDDDSN
+396 PQWKDSDSD
-405 NPECEDEFNRYVQL
+405 NPECEDEFDKYVQSE
-419 RGALYLDDVI
+419 GALYLDDVI

-434 DESLK
+434 DESLNQI
-439 TRNLKEEVSD
+439 RD
-449 EAYEIA
+449 
-455 SYIDNAFTNKN
+455 
-466 SVSLGEFNEVFEK
+466 
-479 VKSKILSDNFEYDD
+479 
-493 LDSEVRGI
+493 
-501 LSYMGWETD
+501 
-510 FESGDLI
+510 
-517 KESLKSRKNK
+517 K
-527 SVNESEDGRKLF
+527 SVNESEEGKKLF

-600 LKEYGVNESVNESN
+600 LKEYGVNESVNES
-614 DELSKIKLNAKKA
+614 
-627 ALRDGYD
+627 
-634 QVIYIDDDG
+634 
-643 EYGIRRYITGL
+643 
-654 KPRND
+654 
-659 EKFVFIVKIYYDK
+659 
-672 GIQKVNV
+672 
-679 EKFPEIE
+679 
-686 ESLNGS
+686 
-692 NRKPGFENMS
+692 
-702 MKDLYYYYRDN
+702 
-713 IDPDEYPTFL
+713 
-723 HWAETI
+723 
-729 VTPANSENDEIEES
+729 
-743 LDESIQEIEIETDT
+743 IQEIEIETDT

-766 KEESGETEDVLAPV
+766 KEESDETEDTLVPV
-780 SPETEQQIENNSSD
+780 SPETEHQIENNSSD

-817 NTYENVKGYK
+817 GTYENVKGYK

-832 EQDGNKLVVEGLITF
+832 EQDNNKLVVEGLITF

-853 KTSFIFESKDITKS
+853 KTSFIFEAKDITKS

>member
-38 NDDISVMSLDVIDP
+38 NDDMSVMSLDVIDP

-84 EVTVDEEEDL
+84 EITVNEEEDL
-94 ANTDEEC
+94 ANVGEEC

-115 VAPYGETEAE
+115 VAPYGETEVE
-125 PEVEEEPE
+125 PKEDE
-133 DIEHEENK
+133 DIEHEEDDK
-141 EDMDEGFKTELIPN
+141 N
-155 NGRKSFYGKAVV
+155 N
-167 DTLDDG
+167 
-173 SQVLYSYNTPI
+173 
-184 IKKYPNGELKRL
+184 
-196 YDGWSATTGSHIKA
+196 
-210 FCGLDKK
+210 
-217 GFLNLEYEQFN
+217 
-228 ESLNK
+228 
-233 GRKLKESKHSLKES
+233 
-247 VTDDYYDLVNSLAE
+247 
-261 TASDYL
+261 
-267 KDNPEYDK
+267 
-275 YDAISDAINND
+275 
-286 LIYYVD
+286 
-292 QWTVLQELGE
+292 
-302 SPLEYYTDDVWDAL
+302 
-316 YSDIADRMEVPEED
+316 
-330 DETNESL
+330 TNESL

-355 SDDIEY
+355 SDDIEF
-361 VWKGPWSDPELV
+361 VWKGHWSDPELV

-378 FNYWDIEDALWSM
+378 FNYWDIENALWSM

-396 PQWTDDDSN
+396 PQWKDSDSD
-405 NPECEDEFNRYVQL
+405 NPECEDEFDKYVQL
-419 RGALYLDDVI
+419 EGALYLDDVI

-434 DESLK
+434 DEPS
-439 TRNLKEEVSD
+439 E
-449 EAYEIA
+449 
-455 SYIDNAFTNKN
+455 KN
-466 SVSLGEFNEVFEK
+466 E
-479 VKSKILSDNFEYDD
+479 
-493 LDSEVRGI
+493 
-501 LSYMGWETD
+501 
-510 FESGDLI
+510 
-517 KESLKSRKNK
+517 

-586 GIERK
+586 AIERK

-614 DELSKIKLNAKKA
+614 
-627 ALRDGYD
+627 
-634 QVIYIDDDG
+634 
-643 EYGIRRYITGL
+643 
-654 KPRND
+654 
-659 EKFVFIVKIYYDK
+659 
-672 GIQKVNV
+672 
-679 EKFPEIE
+679 
-686 ESLNGS
+686 
-692 NRKPGFENMS
+692 RKPGFESMS
-702 MKDLYYYYRDN
+702 MKDLYFYYKDN

-729 VTPANSENDEIEES
+729 ITPANSENDKIEES

-766 KEESGETEDVLAPV
+766 KEDSGETEDILAPV

-801 EFDEETF
+801 EFDEDTF

-817 NTYENVKGYK
+817 NTYENVESYK
-827 TESVK
+827 TESIR

-847 NSGKVK
+847 SSGKVK
-853 KTSFIFESKDITKS
+853 KTSFIFEAKDITKS

>member
-84 EVTVDEEEDL
+84 EVQIDEEQDL

-115 VAPYGETEAE
+115 VAPYGETEE
-125 PEVEEEPE
+125 ETEIEEEPE

-196 YDGWSATTGSHIKA
+196 YDGWSATTGAHIKA

-247 VTDDYYDLVNSLAE
+247 VTDDYYDIVNSLAE
-261 TASDYL
+261 YASEYL
-267 KDNPEYDK
+267 KESPDYEK
-275 YDAISDAINND
+275 YDAISDALND
-286 LIYYVD
+286 NFIYYVD

-316 YSDIADRMEVPEED
+316 YSDIADKMEVPEED

-355 SDDIEY
+355 SKDIEF
-361 VWKGPWSDPELV
+361 VWKGHWSDPELV

-378 FNYWDIEDALWSM
+378 FNYWDIENALWSM

-396 PQWTDDDSN
+396 PQWKDSDSD
-405 NPECEDEFNRYVQL
+405 NPECEDEFDKYVQL
-419 RGALYLDDVI
+419 EGALYLDDVI

-434 DESLK
+434 DEPS
-439 TRNLKEEVSD
+439 E
-449 EAYEIA
+449 
-455 SYIDNAFTNKN
+455 KN
-466 SVSLGEFNEVFEK
+466 E
-479 VKSKILSDNFEYDD
+479 
-493 LDSEVRGI
+493 
-501 LSYMGWETD
+501 
-510 FESGDLI
+510 
-517 KESLKSRKNK
+517 

-600 LKEYGVNESVNESN
+600 LKEYGVNESVNES
-614 DELSKIKLNAKKA
+614 
-627 ALRDGYD
+627 
-634 QVIYIDDDG
+634 
-643 EYGIRRYITGL
+643 
-654 KPRND
+654 
-659 EKFVFIVKIYYDK
+659 
-672 GIQKVNV
+672 
-679 EKFPEIE
+679 
-686 ESLNGS
+686 
-692 NRKPGFENMS
+692 
-702 MKDLYYYYRDN
+702 
-713 IDPDEYPTFL
+713 
-723 HWAETI
+723 
-729 VTPANSENDEIEES
+729 
-743 LDESIQEIEIETDT
+743 IQEIEIETDT

-766 KEESGETEDVLAPV
+766 KEESGEDILAPV

-817 NTYENVKGYK
+817 NTYENVESYK
-827 TESVK
+827 TESIK
-832 EQDGNKLVVEGLITF
+832 EQDENKLVVEGLITF

-853 KTSFIFESKDITKS
+853 KTSFIFEAKDITKS

-890 KVQEGKFIS
+890 KIQEGKFIS

-920 GTVRTNK
+920 GTVRTNR

>member
-38 NDDISVMSLDVIDP
+38 NDDMSVMSLDVIDP

-84 EVTVDEEEDL
+84 EVQIDEEQDL

-101 PFCYSNDGFKIIGE
+101 PFCYSRDGFKIIGE
-115 VAPYGETEAE
+115 VAPYGETEEETEGAE
-125 PEVEEEPE
+125 E
-133 DIEHEENK
+133 DKPLELDSEK
-141 EDMDEGFKTELIPN
+141 ETEIDESIRKGLELKEGFM
-155 NGRKSFYGKAVV
+155 GQ
-167 DTLDDG
+167 TLDDFLG
-173 SQVLYSYNTPI
+173 DWNNAENISI
-184 IKKYPNGELKRL
+184 WC
-196 YDGWSATTGSHIKA
+196 YD
-210 FCGLDKK
+210 
-217 GFLNLEYEQFN
+217 EN
-228 ESLNK
+228 ED
-233 GRKLKESKHSLKES
+233 GPVFEGD
-247 VTDDYYDLVNSLAE
+247 V
-261 TASDYL
+261 SDI
-267 KDNPEYDK
+267 PDK
-275 YDAISDAINND
+275 YLNAQFDDFDTEGKIYVNISD
-286 LIYYVD
+286 VD
-292 QWTVLQELGE
+292 
-302 SPLEYYTDDVWDAL
+302 
-316 YSDIADRMEVPEED
+316 ED
-330 DETNESL
+330 FDESL
-337 KTRKNRKL
+337 KTRKNK
-345 KESVKNGYRG
+345 
-355 SDDIEY
+355 Y
-361 VWKGPWSDPELV
+361 VS
-373 YDGKT
+373 
-378 FNYWDIEDALWSM
+378 
-391 FLEEN
+391 
-396 PQWTDDDSN
+396 
-405 NPECEDEFNRYVQL
+405 
-419 RGALYLDDVI
+419 
-429 AGGYF
+429 
-434 DESLK
+434 
-439 TRNLKEEVSD
+439 
-449 EAYEIA
+449 
-455 SYIDNAFTNKN
+455 
-466 SVSLGEFNEVFEK
+466 
-479 VKSKILSDNFEYDD
+479 
-493 LDSEVRGI
+493 
-501 LSYMGWETD
+501 
-510 FESGDLI
+510 
-517 KESLKSRKNK
+517 
-527 SVNESEDGRKLF
+527 ESEEGKKLF

-614 DELSKIKLNAKKA
+614 H
-627 ALRDGYD
+627 
-634 QVIYIDDDG
+634 
-643 EYGIRRYITGL
+643 
-654 KPRND
+654 
-659 EKFVFIVKIYYDK
+659 
-672 GIQKVNV
+672 
-679 EKFPEIE
+679 
-686 ESLNGS
+686 
-692 NRKPGFENMS
+692 KPGFENMS

-713 IDPDEYPTFL
+713 IDQDEYPTFL

-766 KEESGETEDVLAPV
+766 KEESGETEDILAPV

-817 NTYENVKGYK
+817 NTYENVKSYK
-827 TESVK
+827 TESIK

-847 NSGKVK
+847 SSGKVK
-853 KTSFIFESKDITKS
+853 KTSFIFEAKDITKS

-890 KVQEGKFIS
+890 KIQEGKFIS

>member
-1 MKKEYLSEAFRQ
+1 MEKSYLSEAFKQ

-23 LSTTADNSDLKDFLD
+23 LSTDGSSLSDMKDYVDN
-38 NDDISVMSLDVIDP
+38 NDMSVMSLDVIDP

-84 EVTVDEEEDL
+84 EVTIDEEQDL
-94 ANTDEEC
+94 ANVGEEC
-101 PFCYSNDGFKIIGE
+101 PFCYSSDGYRIIGE
-115 VAPYGETEAE
+115 VAPYGETEEE

-133 DIEHEENK
+133 DIEHEEDE

-247 VTDDYYDLVNSLAE
+247 VTDDYYDIVNSLAE
-261 TASDYL
+261 YASEYL
-267 KDNPEYDK
+267 EEEPNRDVYEC
-275 YDAISDAINND
+275 INEVVNSS

-316 YSDIADRMEVPEED
+316 YSDIADRMKVPEE

-337 KTRKNRKL
+337 KTDKNKRL

-355 SDDIEY
+355 SKDIEY
-361 VWKGPWSDPELV
+361 VWKGHWSDPELV

-396 PQWTDDDSN
+396 PQWKDSDSD
-405 NPECEDEFNRYVQL
+405 NPECEDEFDKYVQSE
-419 RGALYLDDVI
+419 GALYLDDVI

-434 DESLK
+434 DESLNQI
-439 TRNLKEEVSD
+439 RD
-449 EAYEIA
+449 
-455 SYIDNAFTNKN
+455 
-466 SVSLGEFNEVFEK
+466 
-479 VKSKILSDNFEYDD
+479 
-493 LDSEVRGI
+493 
-501 LSYMGWETD
+501 
-510 FESGDLI
+510 
-517 KESLKSRKNK
+517 K
-527 SVNESEDGRKLF
+527 SVNESEEGRKLF

-614 DELSKIKLNAKKA
+614 H
-627 ALRDGYD
+627 
-634 QVIYIDDDG
+634 
-643 EYGIRRYITGL
+643 
-654 KPRND
+654 
-659 EKFVFIVKIYYDK
+659 
-672 GIQKVNV
+672 
-679 EKFPEIE
+679 
-686 ESLNGS
+686 
-692 NRKPGFENMS
+692 KPGFENMS

-713 IDPDEYPTFL
+713 IDQDEYPTFL

-766 KEESGETEDVLAPV
+766 KEDSGETEDVLAPV

-817 NTYENVKGYK
+817 NTYENVRGYK